1 MATYIIRGQ
10 DSLQSVLSKT
20 SRGDAVVI
28 TEEYEATNDSWPV
41 VIDTEIRIESAPHNR
56 ISAPGAD
63 GAMFILDL
71 GGSNRPPGITL
82 VNVYV
87 DAGGADTGF
96 RVQNARFC
104 NFIGCLAE
112 NASEYGYLVYND
124 DYSPNSNRFFYS
136 DAHTNGGNGFFID
149 DQAHSTTFVGCRA
162 VDNGGRGL
170 WSQNNYACSWIG
182 GGLERNDD
190 QGAYIEGSEV
200 FTIQDAYIEGN
211 SENAS
216 DQVLISKAQTAT
228 LAESYINGYDAPDT
242 NGVRFLSSNN
252 CSIRNVEYR
261 ELNGLVVNDESVNTE
276 LHRDSH
282 YSLDESP
289 LVVADTGQKTR
300 NNGVIEPTDL
310 TEIAGRY
317 EGERGINDGSTGPF
331 GLAIWNGSGWVS
343 MVNGSS
349 L

>member
-1 MATYIIRGQ
+1 MATYMVRRQ
-10 DSLQSVLSKT
+10 ESLQSVLSRT

-28 TEEYEATNDSWPV
+28 TEEYEATNDTWPV
-41 VIDTEIRIESAPHNR
+41 MINTEIRIESNPHNR
-56 ISAPGAD
+56 IAVPGAD
-63 GAMFILDL
+63 GPAFILDL
-71 GGSNRPPGITL
+71 GGANRPPGITL

-87 DAGGADTGF
+87 DAGGAETAF

-124 DYSPNSNRFFYS
+124 ETSPNSNRFFYS
-136 DAHTNGGNGFFID
+136 DAHSNGGHGFFID
-149 DQAHSTTFVGCRA
+149 DQAHSTAFVGCRA
-162 VDNGGRGL
+162 LDNGGRGL
-170 WSQNNYACSWIG
+170 WSQNNYASSWVG
-182 GGLERNDD
+182 GGLERNGD

-216 DQVLISKAQTAT
+216 DQVLISQAQTTT

-242 NGVRFLSSNN
+242 NGIRFHSSNS

-261 ELNGLVVNDESVNTE
+261 ELNGLVVNDGSVNTD

-282 YSLDESP
+282 YSLDDSP
-289 LVVADTGQKTR
+289 LLVADSGEKTR
-300 NNGVIEPTDL
+300 NSGVIEPTDL
-310 TEIAGRY
+310 SNLAGRY
-317 EGERGINDGSTGPF
+317 EGERGINDGTDGPY
-331 GLAIWNGSGWVS
+331 GLAVWNGSAWIS
-343 MVNGSS
+343 MVNGSEI
-349 L
+349 